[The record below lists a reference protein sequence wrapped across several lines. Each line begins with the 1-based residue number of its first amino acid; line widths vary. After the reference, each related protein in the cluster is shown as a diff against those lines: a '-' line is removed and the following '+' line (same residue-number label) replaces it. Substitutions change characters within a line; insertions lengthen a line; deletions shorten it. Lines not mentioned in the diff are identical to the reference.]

1 MKYLVFTLILSIS
14 FACNQSSQIN
24 ESSAEETVLGVKV
37 IISPKYKEGSDVV
50 FIVENTSDTSVFLLQ
65 PSRLQIQRMLDS
77 AWYDLRIQH
86 CPCGAPCAPPRYV
99 ELKPYQQMD
108 LNWNQKESW
117 CEGGNLPGNDK
128 RAYVPRGT
136 YRFVIR
142 VNDSSEKEQADDQLL
157 YAPFKIL

>member
-1 MKYLVFTLILSIS
+1 MKRFLFLLILPFMI
-14 FACNQSSQIN
+14 ACNSSNQVN
-24 ESSAEETVLGVKV
+24 ESATDETVLGVKA

-50 FIVENTSDTSVFLLQ
+50 FIVENTSDTSVYILQ

-77 AWYDLRIQH
+77 AWYDIRIQH

-117 CEGGNLPGNDK
+117 CKGGNLPGNDK
-128 RAYVPRGT
+128 TAYVPRGT
-136 YRFVIR
+136 YRFVLRI
-142 VNDSSEKEQADDQLL
+142 NDSSEKEQADDRLL